1 MVYFVLMPG
10 SKQETAS
17 MVYFVLMPGS
27 KQETCQ
33 YGVLCPEATLVVV
46 LNRKQETLP
55 AWRTL
60 S

>member
-10 SKQETAS
+10 SKQETCQ
-17 MVYFVLMPGS
+17 YGVLCLDAWQQTGD
-27 KQETCQ
+27 CQ